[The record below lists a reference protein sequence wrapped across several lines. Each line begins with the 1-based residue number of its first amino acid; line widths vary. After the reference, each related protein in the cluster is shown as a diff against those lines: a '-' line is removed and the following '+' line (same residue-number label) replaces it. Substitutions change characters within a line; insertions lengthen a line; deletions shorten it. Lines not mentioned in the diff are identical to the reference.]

1 MNIVLALGGNAL
13 GNTLPEQ
20 MAAVKITAA
29 TMADLI
35 GAGHHLVVTH
45 GNGPQVGMLHLAMT
59 ELSRSHVSHPPA
71 PISVCTAMSQ
81 GYIGYDLQN
90 ALSEEL
96 FRRGTPRG
104 VATILTQVEVDP
116 NDPAFQNPTKPI
128 GAFMTEAEAAEMA
141 ARGNPVME
149 DAGRGWRRVVASPKP
164 KSIVELDVI
173 RTLMDAGQVPICCG
187 GGGIPVA
194 LEGLHRRGMG
204 AVIDKDHCAAL
215 LAQQLKADMLV
226 ILTAVENVAIH
237 FGKPEQQWLDRI
249 TVAEAQQYL
258 AEGHFAVGSM
268 APKMEAAIAFAA
280 SGSGRKTLI
289 TKLELASAALAGK
302 TGTIVG

>member
-1 MNIVLALGGNAL
+1 
-13 GNTLPEQ
+13 
-20 MAAVKITAA
+20 
-29 TMADLI
+29 
-35 GAGHHLVVTH
+35 
-45 GNGPQVGMLHLAMT
+45 
-59 ELSRSHVSHPPA
+59 
-71 PISVCTAMSQ
+71 
-81 GYIGYDLQN
+81 
-90 ALSEEL
+90 
-96 FRRGTPRG
+96 
-104 VATILTQVEVDP
+104 
-116 NDPAFQNPTKPI
+116 
-128 GAFMTEAEAAEMA
+128 
-141 ARGNPVME
+141 
-149 DAGRGWRRVVASPKP
+149 
-164 KSIVELDVI
+164 VELDVI

-226 ILTAVENVAIH
+226 ILTAVEKVAIH

-302 TGTIVG
+302 TGTIVE